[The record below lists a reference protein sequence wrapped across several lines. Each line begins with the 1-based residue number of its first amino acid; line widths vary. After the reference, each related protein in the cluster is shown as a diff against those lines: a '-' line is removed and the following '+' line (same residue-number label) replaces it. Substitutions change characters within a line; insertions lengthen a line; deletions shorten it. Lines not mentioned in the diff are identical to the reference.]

1 MLFDFSRHRSPSFE
15 HAFSFLQECVHAF
28 LLVFGR
34 KQEIEA
40 LAFHGQAFRQ
50 RRLESLEHRLLG
62 QANRKRRLGGD
73 LPGDALRD
81 LDRHLGR
88 HDLVDDAE
96 LVGALGAHR
105 GARQHDLHRD
115 VLAGGARPA
124 LGPASARDDAQVDLR
139 LAEAR
144 AVAGDDQVTHQR
156 HLAAAAQRVAVDRRD
171 QRLLDAGER
180 RPAARLIAQ
189 ELVDPYG
196 RVADDLRI
204 SVTDRC
210 NFRCIYCMPAEG
222 LKWLAREDILRF
234 EEIVRLARIFVERYG
249 VRTIRI
255 TGGEPLVRVKLEE
268 LIGMINAI
276 DPTLDITMTT
286 NGVLLRQK
294 AQALKDAGLKRIN
307 ISLDTLRMD
316 TFKDMARSEAFE
328 RVMDGITAS
337 REAGLWPIKLNMVV
351 MSGHNDDEV
360 VDFARLARSEGYEVR
375 FIEFM
380 PLDGDNIWTNG
391 QVVPSRRIQEQI
403 EDLFPLEPVVDTRPG
418 PATRYRFADGAVGG
432 VGFISSVSQA
442 FCTTC
447 NRVRLTAEGGLR
459 TCLFSLHE
467 TPLRDLMRSG
477 VSDDHLG
484 SVIEAAIWR
493 KEEGHLINKPGFIK
507 PAKSMSQIGG

>member
-1 MLFDFSRHRSPSFE
+1 MPR
-15 HAFSFLQECVHAF
+15 
-28 LLVFGR
+28 
-34 KQEIEA
+34 
-40 LAFHGQAFRQ
+40 
-50 RRLESLEHRLLG
+50 
-62 QANRKRRLGGD
+62 
-73 LPGDALRD
+73 
-81 LDRHLGR
+81 
-88 HDLVDDAE
+88 
-96 LVGALGAHR
+96 
-105 GARQHDLHRD
+105 
-115 VLAGGARPA
+115 
-124 LGPASARDDAQVDLR
+124 
-139 LAEAR
+139 
-144 AVAGDDQVTHQR
+144 
-156 HLAAAAQRVAVDRRD
+156 
-171 QRLLDAGER
+171 RLLDS
-180 RPAARLIAQ
+180 
-189 ELVDPYG
+189 YG
-196 RVADDLRI
+196 RIADDLRI

-234 EEIVRLARIFVERYG
+234 EEIVRLARIFVDRYG

-268 LIGMINAI
+268 LVGMINAI

-294 AQALKDAGLKRIN
+294 AQALKEAGLK
-307 ISLDTLRMD
+307 RMD
-316 TFKDMARSEAFE
+316 TFKDMARSDAFD
-328 RVMDGITAS
+328 RVMDGITAA

-351 MSGHNDDEV
+351 MKGHNDDEV
-360 VDFARLARSEGYEVR
+360 VEFARLAHGEGYEVR

-380 PLDGDNIWTNG
+380 PLDGDNIWTNE

-403 EDLFPLEPVVDTRPG
+403 EDQFPLVPFEDTRPG
-418 PATRYRFADGAVGG
+418 PATRYTFADGAAGG

-484 SVIEAAIWR
+484 SVIETAIWR